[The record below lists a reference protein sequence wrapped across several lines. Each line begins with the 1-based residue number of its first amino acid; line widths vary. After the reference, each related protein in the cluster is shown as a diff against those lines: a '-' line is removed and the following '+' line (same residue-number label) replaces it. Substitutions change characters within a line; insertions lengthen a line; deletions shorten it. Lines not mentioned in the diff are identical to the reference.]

1 MAKEPL
7 IVSSYPPANKPG
19 RASQLSTGKFTMF
32 QHASLDYRGLPECQS
47 VQAGLSR
54 FGKLV
59 GYLCYFGRHSIGTS
73 DEHRRTSGLPGE
85 T

>member
-1 MAKEPL
+1 
-7 IVSSYPPANKPG
+7 
-19 RASQLSTGKFTMF
+19 MF
-32 QHASLDYRGLPECQS
+32 QHASLDYQGLPECQS

-59 GYLCYFGRHSIGTS
+59 GDFGRHSIGTS